1 MVHSIFLPYHFTY
14 ETHKSIDESLMG
26 DEAPEQKKEQ
36 TYDLFLTQH
45 YTSMRNSSFVNVDML
60 DETFFMSYLDMTS
73 GGIKAFVDN
82 GDTIYAG
89 SITANYTLE
98 ENGDNS
104 KIVLSFGKGKNADG
118 KESNLYISGKTLT
131 FEFGNTTFGLNE
143 VTE

>member
-82 GDTIYAG
+82 GD
-89 SITANYTLE
+89 
-98 ENGDNS
+98 NS

-118 KESNLYISGKTLT
+118 KESNLYISGKALT